1 MFMKSLLRTILGI
14 LLVIF
19 CIKFIIVLVILCYVG
34 FIDNNLFSTK
44 PTDSSVIIEKVEK
57 ETDK

>member
-1 MFMKSLLRTILGI
+1 MKSLLRTILGI
-14 LLVIF
+14 LLVIV
-19 CIKFIIVLVILCYVG
+19 CIKVIMLLVILCYVG
-34 FIDNNLFSTK
+34 FIDNNLFSIK

>member
-14 LLVIF
+14 LLVIV
-19 CIKFIIVLVILCYVG
+19 CIKVIMLLVILCYVG

>member
-1 MFMKSLLRTILGI
+1 MKSLLRTILGI
-14 LLVIF
+14 LLVIV
-19 CIKFIIVLVILCYVG
+19 CIKVIMLLVILCYVG

>member
-14 LLVIF
+14 LLVIV
-19 CIKFIIVLVILCYVG
+19 CIKVIMLLVILCYVG
-34 FIDNNLFSTK
+34 FIDNNLFNK